1 MAPFTSE
8 NPFANFGR
16 FGVDGG
22 LGEPL
27 ELPRRSRKGGELTG
41 GASGGGGEKDLAP
54 HLQQLI
60 GGGGGGKKGKDNEG
74 GGTSPWSDGTTRDAR
89 ERREN
94 FFREE
99 RERSERS
106 KNATNVRGGALA
118 GNGNGRSEVE
128 GDRRRGVTGLN
139 GRETGDASER
149 KDRRGLGP
157 ADEGGWRSVGT
168 TREGELRLSFVAQ
181 SRCRLTEIAFRTE
194 REKRLLRNQS
204 TSTGNALTDSPRR
217 FDRGDRNDRDPHSRS
232 SRDDRG
238 DRRGGGGGGGPAW
251 MNDEESSSPSW
262 MDAPAAG
269 NLTFSKDGVAIPE
282 GQEGDDDELD
292 APAKKSSNLDWTAG
306 GNSGM
311 MDSIQ
316 QWKQQ
321 MKEAE
326 RKERERDLRDAGIE
340 PQPQPEPQPQ
350 EEESSS
356 VFSALT
362 SPKPE
367 PASTKSIFED
377 LGIVRSPAV
386 APAAPPGLN
395 IPGQQGQGGK
405 GEPGGRASRFAKFFD
420 GKPQSP
426 VTQAQQPPPSV
437 FGALMGGNAQGN
449 QNGNGPSKEDSDS
462 MARLM
467 GMLQVQGVRP
477 FLPLSVY
484 SECVDPLYPFTESNW
499 IARYS
504 CSSRRNCFSDC
515 RFTGLRSRSS
525 SRSLRTCIDY
535 NRATSCRR

>member
-1 MAPFTSE
+1 M
-8 NPFANFGR
+8 
-16 FGVDGG
+16 
-22 LGEPL
+22 
-27 ELPRRSRKGGELTG
+27 ELPGRRSRKGGE
-41 GASGGGGEKDLAP
+41 AGGGEGKDLAP
-54 HLQQLI
+54 HLQQLM
-60 GGGGGGKKGKDNEG
+60 GGGKKGGKDIE
-74 GGTSPWSDGTTRDAR
+74 GGTSPWSESTRDAR

-106 KNATNVRGGALA
+106 KSGTGGPRGGAL
-118 GNGNGRSEVE
+118 GNGNGRSEIDGE
-128 GDRRRGVTGLN
+128 RRRGTGLN
-139 GRETGDASER
+139 GDRRETADANER

-168 TREGELRLSFVAQ
+168 TREGEPPSLSFSLNQVETDK
-181 SRCRLTEIAFRTE
+181 RTCTE

-217 FDRGDRNDRDPHSRS
+217 FDRGDRNDREPHSRS
-232 SRDDRG
+232 NREDRG
-238 DRRGGGGGGGPAW
+238 DRRGGGGPAW

-282 GQEGDDDELD
+282 GGAGDDDELE
-292 APAKKSSNLDWTAG
+292 APAKKTANLDWTAG

-340 PQPQPEPQPQ
+340 PQPEPQPQ
-350 EEESSS
+350 EEEQNSSS

-395 IPGQQGQGGK
+395 IGAGQQSQGGK

-437 FGALMGGNAQGN
+437 FGALMGGNAQPS
-449 QNGNGPSKEDSDS
+449 QSGNGPSKEDSDS

-467 GMLQVQGVRP
+467 GMLQVQGVRAL
-477 FLPLSVY
+477 LPSIGVH
-484 SECVDPLYPFTESNW
+484 SN
-499 IARYS
+499 R
-504 CSSRRNCFSDC
+504 
-515 RFTGLRSRSS
+515 
-525 SRSLRTCIDY
+525 
-535 NRATSCRR
+535 